1 MNCPL
6 PRYYFCHA
14 VISLVIAFAVAPVL
28 GLKAGAAAG
37 AMFYAGREYTQWE
50 QGGGPGLPFDYPGI
64 IAPVL
69 TCFLGLAIA
78 GFFEWL

>member
-14 VISLVIAFAVAPVL
+14 VISLVIAFAVAPLL
-28 GLKAGAAAG
+28 GLKAGFAAG

-50 QGGGPGLPFDYPGI
+50 AGAPFDWRGLV
-64 IAPVL
+64 APVL
-69 TCFLGLAIA
+69 TCFLGLALA
-78 GFFEWL
+78 GFFAWL